1 MAPWDFL
8 WDVTQQAIA
17 IDFITRAIVFALSLA
32 ITAIAL
38 LAYKRSKSGK
48 LLFVSMAF
56 TLFTV
61 KWALKVADIVLS
73 PGEFFNRAAENV
85 FELFILAALFIA
97 IFRKK

>member
-8 WDVTQQAIA
+8 RDVTQQAIA
-17 IDFITRAIVFALSLA
+17 IDFITRVIVLVLSLA

-38 LAYKRSKSGK
+38 LAFKRSKSGK
-48 LLFVSMAF
+48 FLFVSIAF

-61 KWALKVADIVLS
+61 KWALKVVDLFFS

-85 FELFILAALFIA
+85 FELLILAALFIA
-97 IFRKK
+97 IFKK